1 MRERVREGERWVRL
15 ITGRGVHSRGRPV
28 LREEIDDLLRGLAGS
43 LVRRVEVESG
53 GGAFRVELKSP
64 EIPPAPRHSAL
75 LAASPELRRLA
86 EEALAELG
94 VTPTPE
100 LLAAE
105 IRRLREERRA
115 APPPPHP

>member
-28 LREEIDDLLRGLAGS
+28 LREEMDDLLRELTGS

-53 GGAFRVELKSP
+53 GGALRVELRSP
-64 EIPPAPRHSAL
+64 EMPQAPRRA
-75 LAASPELRRLA
+75 AIPGASPELRRLA

-105 IRRLREERRA
+105 IRRIREERRT
-115 APPPPHP
+115 APPSPG